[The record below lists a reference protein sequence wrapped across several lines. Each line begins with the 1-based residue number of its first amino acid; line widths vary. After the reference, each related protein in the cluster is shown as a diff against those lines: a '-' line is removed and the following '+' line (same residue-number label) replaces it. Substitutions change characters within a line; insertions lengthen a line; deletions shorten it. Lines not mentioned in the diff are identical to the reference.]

1 MLVYQGQPK
10 ANPQGVESVTAIL
23 PTKADAGTPCIVLWR
38 KATTASTSSKAASKE
53 PPNFGNFEAI
63 LEKSDDR
70 NAKFKSTASTLAL
83 EFTGDHKNVS
93 LSFQPNHGGQ
103 IQDIKLTLV
112 LGDPFKTHS
121 PQSEASIFGGP
132 VIIQNK
138 GRENLI
144 ALVLSEKDDK
154 GSHKPISVLI
164 EWGAEVAMAEIPL
177 RVQTCQSK
185 GKDTIPDHDEN
196 LCFSLN
202 SSQHHFHGMI
212 RRPRRSPPELLLQIR
227 PQSTNQLISQSNTLS
242 DSKSNA
248 QSDDKFDEPAWQT
261 TQSYPS
267 IGKYSNSMHT
277 IVRRSADAR
286 HTRVWND
293 TADNDK
299 GIAPSLVTV
308 TIQESGAEN
317 DRYNKGMAAAGLFV
331 SLLGVAACAAPPSLS
346 SVGWAIGIVGLLLAG
361 QSGHDNFHE
370 DPGKSITK
378 VLYPRDRI
386 CRRAIGNHGN
396 EIIVYRAYMDGHSLK
411 ITKYFLAEAGAGIT
425 RVTSIINSPP
435 PPQGS
440 PWQVEEMFSFQFAE
454 PQVINLYRY
463 IKIRGLVPT
472 GNNEGGS
479 GLPSQGLPSAG
490 SFVWFDTNGK
500 FLKFYEAKKE
510 QGGKRP
516 DPITRFGFGLFD
528 PKNDNKAIKH
538 NVMSLVQGTST
549 QLSTNIAVLNLDD
562 DHGTP
567 VMAMHNW
574 KVSDS
579 EWIASADKQEDVLAF
594 IKSNRRNWDWGYQW
608 DSKSGD
614 IYRISSP
621 FHYRVDFMT
630 QNEGT
635 HLFLPVSNKEWT
647 YTSMVARDPKAPSSR
662 K

>member
-10 ANPQGVESVTAIL
+10 ANPDGVESVTAIL
-23 PTKADAGTPCIVLWR
+23 PTKAEAGAPCIVLWR
-38 KATTASTSSKAASKE
+38 KATTASTNSKAASRE
-53 PPNFGNFEAI
+53 PPNFGNFEAV
-63 LEKSDDR
+63 LEKGDDK
-70 NAKFKSTASTLAL
+70 NTKFKSAASNLEL
-83 EFTGDHKNVS
+83 EFTGDHKTVS
-93 LSFQPNHGGQ
+93 LSFQPTHGGQ
-103 IQDIKLTLV
+103 IQHVTLTLA

-132 VIIQNK
+132 VIVQNK

-144 ALVLSEKDDK
+144 ALVLCEKDEK
-154 GSHKPISVLI
+154 GSQKPISVLI
-164 EWGAEVAMAEIPL
+164 EWGAEAAMAEIPL

-185 GKDTIPDHDEN
+185 DKDTIPDHDEN

-202 SSQHHFHGMI
+202 SRQHHFHGMV

-227 PQSTNQLISQSNTLS
+227 PLP
-242 DSKSNA
+242 NA
-248 QSDDKFDEPAWQT
+248 QSDAKSNVKSEKSDEPAAWQT

-267 IGKYSNSMHT
+267 IGKYNNSMHT
-277 IVRRSADAR
+277 IVRRSAEAR

-308 TIQESGAEN
+308 TIQESGAAN
-317 DRYNKGMAAAGLFV
+317 DTYNKGMAAAGLFV

-346 SVGWAIGIVGLLLAG
+346 SVGWAIGIIGLLLAG
-361 QSGHDNFHE
+361 KSGHDNFHE

-386 CRRAIGNHGN
+386 CRRAVGSGGN
-396 EIIVYRAYMDGHSLK
+396 EILMYRAYMEGHVLK
-411 ITKYFLAEAGAGIT
+411 ITKYFRPSAGVGII
-425 RVTSIINSPP
+425 RVSNIINNPS

-440 PWQVEEMFSFQFAE
+440 WQVEEMFSFQFAE
-454 PQVINLYRY
+454 PQIINLYRY
-463 IKIRGLVPT
+463 IKLPGLVPT
-472 GNNEGGS
+472 GNNESGS
-479 GLPSQGLPSAG
+479 GLPSHGLPSAG
-490 SFVWFDTNGK
+490 SFVWFDTDGK
-500 FLKFYEAKKE
+500 FLKFYEAKRE
-510 QGGKRP
+510 QGGKRQ
-516 DPITRFGFGLFD
+516 DPITRFGFGLFN
-528 PKNDNKAIKH
+528 PKDDKAIRH

-567 VMAMHNW
+567 VVTMNNW
-574 KVSDS
+574 KASDLD
-579 EWIASADKQEDVLAF
+579 WVARADKQEDVLDF
-594 IKSNRRNWDWGYQW
+594 IQKNRRNWNWGYQW

-614 IYRISSP
+614 IYIIGSP
-621 FHYRVDFMT
+621 FHYREDFMT

-635 HLFLPVSNKEWT
+635 HLFFPIGNKDWT
-647 YTSMVARDPKAPSSR
+647 YTSMVVKDSKAPSPR

>member
-10 ANPQGVESVTAIL
+10 ANPDGVESVTAIL
-23 PTKADAGTPCIVLWR
+23 PTKAEAGAPCIVLWR
-38 KATTASTSSKAASKE
+38 KATTTSANSKAAKRE

-63 LEKSDDR
+63 LEKDAGK
-70 NAKFKSTASTLAL
+70 NAKFKSVAPNLEL
-83 EFTGDHKNVS
+83 EFTGDHRNVH
-93 LSFQPNHGGQ
+93 LSFQPTHGGQ
-103 IQDIKLTLV
+103 IQNVQLTLA

-138 GRENLI
+138 GRDNLI
-144 ALVLSEKDDK
+144 ALVLCEKDEK
-154 GSHKPISVLI
+154 GSQKPISVLI
-164 EWGAEVAMAEIPL
+164 EWGVEVAMTEIPL
-177 RVQTCQSK
+177 RVETCQSK
-185 GKDTIPDHDEN
+185 DKDTIPGHDEN

-202 SSQHHFHGMI
+202 SSQHHFHGI
-212 RRPRRSPPELLLQIR
+212 VRRPRRSLPELLLQIR
-227 PQSTNQLISQSNTLS
+227 PQSTTQADATSNVKS
-242 DSKSNA
+242 GGDKSN
-248 QSDDKFDEPAWQT
+248 EPAWQT

-267 IGKYSNSMHT
+267 IGKYNNSMHN
-277 IVRRSADAR
+277 IVRRSAEAR

-308 TIQESGAEN
+308 TIQESGATT
-317 DRYNKGMAAAGLFV
+317 DSYNKGMAAAGLFV

-346 SVGWAIGIVGLLLAG
+346 SVGWAVGILGLLLAG
-361 QSGHDNFHE
+361 QSGHDNFHD

-386 CRRAIGNHGN
+386 CRRAVGSGGN
-396 EIIVYRAYMDGHSLK
+396 EILMYRAYMEGNLLK
-411 ITKYFLAEAGAGIT
+411 ITKYFLPSAGVGIT

-440 PWQVEEMFSFQFAE
+440 PWEIEDMFTFQFAE
-454 PQVINLYRY
+454 PQNINLYRY

-472 GNNEGGS
+472 GTNEGGS
-479 GLPSQGLPSAG
+479 GLPSQGLPASG

-500 FLKFYEAKKE
+500 FLKLYEAKRE

-516 DPITRFGFGLFD
+516 DAVTRFGFGLFD
-528 PKNDNKAIKH
+528 LKEDNQAIKH
-538 NVMSLVQGTST
+538 TVMSLVQGTST

-567 VMAMHNW
+567 VVAMHNW

-579 EWIASADKQEDVLAF
+579 DWIAKAEKQEDVLAF
-594 IKSNRRNWDWGYQW
+594 IKLRWRKSSWGFQW

-614 IYRISSP
+614 IYVITSP
-621 FHYRVDFMT
+621 FYYRTDFMT

-635 HLFLPVSNKEWT
+635 HLFLPISNKDWT
-647 YTSMVARDPKAPSSR
+647 YTSMVVKDPRAPSLR